1 MSLAYLTTV
10 WICMLTLGYA
20 CVVFVQTLH
29 VYTVHY
35 YVCYSFYEYNNMYY
49 KSDNAMQY

>member
-1 MSLAYLTTV
+1 MDMHV
-10 WICMLTLGYA
+10 DIEICMCGVCANL
-20 CVVFVQTLH
+20 

-35 YVCYSFYEYNNMYY
+35 YVCYSFYEYNNLYY